1 MRNGTI
7 VQMLSVLAFVLM
19 FVTGCSD
26 KDYEPY
32 ETDANMTTI
41 QTYLEKEFK
50 GPGSELIGA
59 FEKEDP
65 YPPELQAYVEKNYT
79 PLVANTE
86 QFLNKNHILLYLRF
100 AHENGYKLNTKS
112 IHIERIDDNQ
122 VNAFNYEAEVN
133 YSKNGK
139 TNTAT
144 VTGRMNINDNGKI
157 SIIRNID
164 DGGLLEKLN
173 QK

>member
-7 VQMLSVLAFVLM
+7 VQMLSVLAVVLM
-19 FVTGCSD
+19 VVTGCSD
-26 KDYEPY
+26 KDNESY
-32 ETDANMTTI
+32 ETDPNMNTI
-41 QTYLEKEFK
+41 QTYLENEFS
-50 GPGSELIGA
+50 GPGSELIRA

-79 PLVANTE
+79 TLVANPE

-100 AHENGYKLNTKS
+100 AYENGYKLNMKS
-112 IHIERIDDNQ
+112 LHIKRIDDNQ
-122 VNAFNYEAEVN
+122 VDAFNYEVEVN

-144 VTGRMNINDNGKI
+144 VTGRINVNDNGRI

-164 DGGLLEKLN
+164 DSGLLEKLN
-173 QK
+173 HK